1 MKVAIVG
8 CKGSGKT
15 VLMSVLGVKYE
26 KPDKN
31 GIFLNPKDKQTLHI
45 CNENVGCMQDEAKW
59 PLATS
64 PDATECLQWEIMR
77 KVADDPCDT
86 IADLCFLDFAG
97 EIYTGGWGG
106 DNIGNLSAEAQKS
119 LAQLKF
125 HVKEAD
131 VLIVLI
137 NLRDIIN
144 GQRGDASTDSM
155 EWAARTVFS
164 YVYNEAKPSKV
175 ALVFTQS
182 DMYENIIAERGSLQN
197 VLKEY
202 MPNIDVR
209 FGNRLALFSVAAV
222 ATTEPA
228 PDDGSPLPA
237 RNFESKGLEELMLWM
252 ADYCLEVRRNELR
265 RMRRKRVRRGFAAS
279 IVLLFLLGLFT
290 WKAYNVSPM
299 FRAWVD
305 WQVLAAMELF
315 LPAWVEG
322 SPHPDNPYLKAGEH
336 RNTWVSTRL
345 GYVWTKG
352 TDKIEWSPGL
362 KPSGWPHVT
371 ASDNEGIWT
380 LEDGYE
386 WEFPDQVEKG
396 VFSVKWTPGRT
407 HSRNEHLESDEQ
419 EGKWKSTKPGYVWI
433 EGTDKIEWS
442 PGLKHPGN
450 EHLESDEQEGKW
462 KSTKPGRVWKE
473 GTDELKW
480 TSGLPHPNWP
490 HVISAVEEGK
500 WHPEAGYDWVAP
512 KDAVNWTV
520 VWKPGLKHPGNEHLE
535 SDEQEGKW
543 KSTKPGWVWEEGTDA
558 IKWKK
563 GLSHPKNP
571 NLVSGELPD
580 TWVSTRPGYVWEES
594 TDKIKWEKG
603 LKHPRNEHLESDEQE
618 GKWKSTKPG
627 RVWKEGTDEI
637 VWTSGLP
644 YPNCPHVISD
654 VEEGMWHPEAGYGW
668 KDVEAMKKGDWTVV
682 WKPNLVFG
690 DRKTASKEGEWLT
703 KCNECDNGEKTV
715 ACNVKCSNCQGN
727 GTTEIEETC
736 DECNGRGTVTPE
748 KDTLGW
754 LVALKRCSS
763 CIDGRTACSWGC
775 RLVNLPPFH
784 SFSLNLS
791 CSNKSAHNLG
801 EGNWRSD
808 KELHSVWGSVCVT
821 CSGVGSVVINFLGN
835 QMPCLSCGGMGGW
848 PCLGCRGQGN
858 KCKKCSGAGFI
869 PGALKCGTC
878 EGEGKKLENIQC
890 NVCKG
895 TGEVEKTQ
903 KKKCLQC
910 EDGWRRL

>member
-31 GIFLNPKDKQTLHI
+31 GIFLNPKDKQTHRI
-45 CNENVGCMQDEAKW
+45 CNENVGRMQNDAKW
-59 PLATS
+59 PPATS
-64 PDATECLQWEIMR
+64 PDATECLQWEMMR
-77 KVADDPCDT
+77 TASGDT
-86 IADLCFLDFAG
+86 YDKIADLCFLDFAG
-97 EIYTGGWGG
+97 EVYTGGWGG
-106 DNIGNLSAEAQKS
+106 DNIKNLSEEAQRS
-119 LAQLKF
+119 LAQLKS

-131 VLIVLI
+131 VLIVLV

-155 EWAARTVFS
+155 EWAARTVLS
-164 YVYNEAKPSKV
+164 YAYNEAKTSKV

-228 PDDGSPLPA
+228 PDGGSPLPA

-299 FRAWVD
+299 FRVWVD

-322 SPHPDNPYLKAGEH
+322 SPHPDNPNLKAGEH

-352 TDKIEWSPGL
+352 TDGIEWSPGL

-380 LEDGYE
+380 LEDGYDWMPSANVKE
-386 WEFPDQVEKG
+386 EQLH
-396 VFSVKWTPGRT
+396 VKWKPGRT
-407 HSRNEHLESDEQ
+407 HSRNEHLKSDEQ
-419 EGKWKSTKPGYVWI
+419 EGRWKSTKPGYVWI

-442 PGLKHPGN
+442 PGLKPSGWPHVTA
-450 EHLESDEQEGKW
+450 SD
-462 KSTKPGRVWKE
+462 KE
-473 GTDELKW
+473 GVWTLEDGYYWENQDWVEKGGLRVNWTPGLKH
-480 TSGLPHPNWP
+480 SKWP
-490 HVISAVEEGK
+490 HVISGVEEGK
-500 WHPEAGYDWVAP
+500 WHPEAGYDWKNGEAMENG
-512 KDAVNWTV
+512 DWTV

-543 KSTKPGWVWEEGTDA
+543 KSTKPGYVWNEGTD
-558 IKWKK
+558 
-563 GLSHPKNP
+563 
-571 NLVSGELPD
+571 
-580 TWVSTRPGYVWEES
+580 
-594 TDKIKWEKG
+594 KIE
-603 LKHPRNEHLESDEQE
+603 
-618 GKWKSTKPG
+618 
-627 RVWKEGTDEI
+627 WKEGQAHPER
-637 VWTSGLP
+637 
-644 YPNCPHVISD
+644 PHVVSA
-654 VEEGMWHPEAGYGW
+654 VEEGKWHPEAGYDW
-668 KDVEAMKKGDWTVV
+668 KDGESMKTGDWTVV
-682 WKPNLVFG
+682 WTPGLKHSKWSHVISAVKEGNWLPEAGYDWVAPKDVVDWTVVWTPNKDVG
-690 DRKTASKEGEWLT
+690 DRKTASKEGEWLI
-703 KCNECDNGEKTV
+703 KCDQCDNGEKTGT
-715 ACNVKCSNCQGN
+715 CNVKCRECKGF
-727 GTTEIEETC
+727 GTTAIERVC
-736 DECNGRGTVTPE
+736 SECNGDGSGGTE
-748 KDTLGW
+748 YWSDK
-754 LVALKRCSS
+754 CSSSS

-808 KELHSVWGSVCVT
+808 KELHSVWARSCSFCNGSGCVIAWGVQWP
-821 CSGVGSVVINFLGN
+821 CS
-835 QMPCLSCGGMGGW
+835 SCEGMGGW
-848 PCLGCRGQGN
+848 PCLICSGQG
-858 KCKKCSGAGFI
+858 KECSECGGDGVI
-869 PGALKCGTC
+869 QKSRELKCESC
-878 EGEGKKLENIQC
+878 EGEGKKLENKQC

-895 TGEVEKTQ
+895 SGEVEETQ
-903 KKKCLQC
+903 KMKCRQC

>member
-31 GIFLNPKDKQTLHI
+31 GIFLNPKDQKTLHI
-45 CNENVGCMQDEAKW
+45 CNENVGRMQNYAQW

-77 KVADDPCDT
+77 RVADDPCDT

-97 EIYTGGWGG
+97 EVYTGGWGG
-106 DNIGNLSAEAQKS
+106 DNIGNLSAEAKRS
-119 LAQLKF
+119 LAQLKS

-131 VLIVLI
+131 VLIVLV

-155 EWAARTVFS
+155 EWAARTVLS
-164 YVYNEAKPSKV
+164 YAYNEAKTSKV

-182 DMYENIIAERGSLQN
+182 DMYENIIAERGGLQN

-202 MPNIDVR
+202 MPNIDAR
-209 FGNRLALFSVAAV
+209 FGDRLELFSVAAV
-222 ATTEPA
+222 ATTKPA
-228 PDDGSPLPA
+228 PDGGSPLPA
-237 RNFESKGLEELMLWM
+237 RGFESKGLEELMLWM

-336 RNTWVSTRL
+336 RNTWVSTRP
-345 GYVWTKG
+345 GYVWEEG
-352 TDKIEWSPGL
+352 TDKIKWEKGLKHPGNEHLKSDEQEGKWKSTKPGWVWEEGTDEIKWKPGL
-362 KPSGWPHVT
+362 KPFGWSHVT

-386 WEFPDQVEKG
+386 WEFPDRVEKG
-396 VFSVKWTPGRT
+396 VLSVKWTPG
-407 HSRNEHLESDEQ
+407 
-419 EGKWKSTKPGYVWI
+419 
-433 EGTDKIEWS
+433 
-442 PGLKHPGN
+442 LKH
-450 EHLESDEQEGKW
+450 SK
-462 KSTKPGRVWKE
+462 
-473 GTDELKW
+473 
-480 TSGLPHPNWP
+480 WP
-490 HVISAVEEGK
+490 HVISGVEEGK
-500 WHPEAGYDWVAP
+500 WYSEDGYVWVAP
-512 KDAVNWTV
+512 KDAV
-520 VWKPGLKHPGNEHLE
+520 
-535 SDEQEGKW
+535 
-543 KSTKPGWVWEEGTDA
+543 
-558 IKWKK
+558 
-563 GLSHPKNP
+563 
-571 NLVSGELPD
+571 
-580 TWVSTRPGYVWEES
+580 
-594 TDKIKWEKG
+594 
-603 LKHPRNEHLESDEQE
+603 
-618 GKWKSTKPG
+618 
-627 RVWKEGTDEI
+627 
-637 VWTSGLP
+637 
-644 YPNCPHVISD
+644 
-654 VEEGMWHPEAGYGW
+654 
-668 KDVEAMKKGDWTVV
+668 DWAVV
-682 WKPNLVFG
+682 WKPNMVFG

-703 KCNECDNGEKTV
+703 KCNQCDNGEKTV
-715 ACNVKCSNCQGN
+715 ARNVECSNCQGN

-736 DECNGRGTVTPE
+736 DECNGRGTVTPK

-754 LVALKRCSS
+754 LAALERCSS

-775 RLVNLPPFH
+775 RLVNLSPSH
-784 SFSLNLS
+784 SFRWNPY
-791 CSNKSAHNLG
+791 CSNRSAHG
-801 EGNWRSD
+801 MREGNWRSD
-808 KELHSVWGSVCVT
+808 KELHSVWAT
-821 CSGVGSVVINFLGN
+821 PCSL
-835 QMPCLSCGGMGGW
+835 CGGSGSSMMTLAGQDLCTACDGTGVAD
-848 PCLGCRGQGN
+848 CFACRGQGN
-858 KCKKCSGAGFI
+858 KCKKCSGEGLI
-869 PGALKCGTC
+869 PRDSKCGTC
-878 EGEGKKLENIQC
+878 EGTGKKLENIQC

-903 KKKCLQC
+903 KMKCLQC

>member
-31 GIFLNPKDKQTLHI
+31 GIFLNPKDKQTHRI
-45 CNENVGCMQDEAKW
+45 CNENVGRMQNDAKW
-59 PLATS
+59 PPATS

-97 EIYTGGWGG
+97 EVYTGGWGG
-106 DNIGNLSAEAQKS
+106 DNIDTLSAEAQRS

-155 EWAARTVFS
+155 EWAARTVLS
-164 YVYNEAKPSKV
+164 YAYNEAKTSKV

-182 DMYENIIAERGSLQN
+182 DMYENIIAERGGLQN
-197 VLKEY
+197 VLEEY
-202 MPNIDVR
+202 MSNIDAR

-228 PDDGSPLPA
+228 PDGGSPLPA

-352 TDKIEWSPGL
+352 TDGIEWSPGLKPSGWPHVTASDNEGIWTLEDGYDWKDPDRVKKGVFSVKWTPGRTHSRNEHLKSDEQEGRWKSTKPGYVWIEGTDKIEWSPGL

-386 WEFPDQVEKG
+386 WEFPDRVEKG
-396 VFSVKWTPGRT
+396 VLSVKWTPGLK
-407 HSRNEHLESDEQ
+407 HSKWPHVISGVEEGMWRPEAGYVWKDGEAMKNGDWTVIWKPGLKHPGNEHLESDEQEGRWKSTKPGWVWEEGTDKIKWEKGLKHPGNEHLKSDEQ

-433 EGTDKIEWS
+433 EGTDDIKWS
-442 PGLKHPGN
+442 PGLKPSGRPHITASDN
-450 EHLESDEQEGKW
+450 EGVWIVEDGYYWSRPESVKEGVLSVKW
-462 KSTKPGRVWKE
+462 TPGRTHSK
-473 GTDELKW
+473 
-480 TSGLPHPNWP
+480 WP
-490 HVISAVEEGK
+490 HVISAVKEGN
-500 WHPEAGYDWVAP
+500 WRPEAGY
-512 KDAVNWTV
+512 
-520 VWKPGLKHPGNEHLE
+520 VWK
-535 SDEQEGKW
+535 D
-543 KSTKPGWVWEEGTDA
+543 
-558 IKWKK
+558 
-563 GLSHPKNP
+563 
-571 NLVSGELPD
+571 
-580 TWVSTRPGYVWEES
+580 
-594 TDKIKWEKG
+594 
-603 LKHPRNEHLESDEQE
+603 
-618 GKWKSTKPG
+618 
-627 RVWKEGTDEI
+627 
-637 VWTSGLP
+637 
-644 YPNCPHVISD
+644 
-654 VEEGMWHPEAGYGW
+654 
-668 KDVEAMKKGDWTVV
+668 DVEAMKNGDWTVV
-682 WKPNLVFG
+682 WKPNMDFG
-690 DRKTASKEGEWLT
+690 NRKTASKEGEWLT
-703 KCNECDNGEKTV
+703 KCDQCRGDGKKIVTRSCNNCFKGKILSKKKCSECNGTSKITQEGSRDCGVCEQKGKTGCLNECEWFSLGNRWVQACPVCNGKRTV
-715 ACNVKCSNCQGN
+715 CVPNVYFGGWDEYICGRCQGIGLIPCLICSGN
-727 GTTEIEETC
+727 GKVCATCDGTGCYRYRYEKEC
-736 DECNGRGTVTPE
+736 DECKNGYTESQETCQTCNGKGAVD
-748 KDTLGW
+748 DT
-754 LVALKRCSS
+754 RQCS
-763 CIDGRTACSWGC
+763 
-775 RLVNLPPFH
+775 F
-784 SFSLNLS
+784 
-791 CSNKSAHNLG
+791 
-801 EGNWRSD
+801 
-808 KELHSVWGSVCVT
+808 
-821 CSGVGSVVINFLGN
+821 
-835 QMPCLSCGGMGGW
+835 
-848 PCLGCRGQGN
+848 
-858 KCKKCSGAGFI
+858 
-869 PGALKCGTC
+869 C
-878 EGEGKKLENIQC
+878 E
-890 NVCKG
+890 
-895 TGEVEKTQ
+895 T
-903 KKKCLQC
+903 
-910 EDGWRRL
+910 GWR